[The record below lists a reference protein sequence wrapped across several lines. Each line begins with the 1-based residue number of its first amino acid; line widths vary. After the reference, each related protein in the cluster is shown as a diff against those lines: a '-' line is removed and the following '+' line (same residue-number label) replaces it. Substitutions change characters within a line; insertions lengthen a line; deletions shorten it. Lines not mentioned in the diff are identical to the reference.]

1 MSKIHPSA
9 LYVGAGLDI
18 RRPWNTLAEVS
29 LFVMIDYDR
38 DLNFFDEL
46 LRETEVEELQLII
59 ANQKYT
65 YDQLKDCDR
74 IKYLYSVNPLIF
86 IHPTNNRR
94 IHYYHSIVIP
104 NRSAVP
110 EIPIYPRYPDYPLSI
125 VQNDIEKCGTI
136 ILAGYN
142 PHEIVLSM
150 MKKRYIDIVTYAG
163 TVYRIMN
170 NEQRSDNWTVIW
182 NLMNNSE
189 KVRRVIYFPVLA
201 SFGEFDE
208 ENAETYDPDDRY
220 EFLTI
225 EELCDFIDDNSN

>member
-1 MSKIHPSA
+1 MAKVHPCA
-9 LYVGAGLDI
+9 LYIGAGLDI

-46 LRETEVEELQLII
+46 LRETETEELELMIVD
-59 ANQKYT
+59 QKYT
-65 YDQLKDCDR
+65 YDQLKECGR
-74 IKYLYSVNPLIF
+74 IKYLYSINPLVF

-104 NRSAVP
+104 NRSTAP
-110 EIPIYPRYPDYPLSI
+110 EIPIYPHYPDYPLSI
-125 VQNDIEKCGTI
+125 TQYDIEKCGTI

-142 PHEIVLSM
+142 PHEIVLLM
-150 MKKRYIDIVTYAG
+150 MKKRYIDMVAYAG
-163 TVYRIMN
+163 TVYRVVN
-170 NEQRSDNWTVIW
+170 NEPISENWTVIR
-182 NLMNNSE
+182 NLMNNCE
-189 KVRRVIYFPVLA
+189 KVRRIIYFPVLA
-201 SFGEFDE
+201 SFGEHDE
-208 ENAETYDPDDRY
+208 ENVETYDSDDRY